1 METPK
6 YNGGKTDAQHFRLIV
21 RLIIASYNAG
31 WFVLALKSLN
41 VPFSEPIYW
50 HVASYLM
57 IVLTTWLAV
66 TASIRALTWWETCAV
81 LFASVRSSLYV
92 ADNFWSPLG
101 VWLLALS
108 GIAVTVLAMLS
119 SSALSGDLEVRKT

>member
-57 IVLTTWLAV
+57 IVLTTWWA
-66 TASIRALTWWETCAV
+66 TCAV